1 MRSWSFIL
9 KPLANGD
16 FSLSFP
22 FDLSLLDYLAL
33 EFFWTF
39 FYFSINPDCA
49 IGSVPY
55 LLVVV
60 IMVVIAGKKDLSSSV
75 FPGDRAQLL
84 TPNCLRIPSAETLT
98 AFTASWRREMALIHL
113 LVSAI
118 LFLRQLVYL
127 TINDLCTISRSTDE
141 IINDVY
147 HKV

>member
-22 FDLSLLDYLAL
+22 FVLSLLDCLEL

-60 IMVVIAGKKDLSSSV
+60 IMVVIAGKMIFLPLS
-75 FPGDRAQLL
+75 FQATER
-84 TPNCLRIPSAETLT
+84 NCEPRI
-98 AFTASWRREMALIHL
+98 
-113 LVSAI
+113 V
-118 LFLRQLVYL
+118 
-127 TINDLCTISRSTDE
+127 
-141 IINDVY
+141 
-147 HKV
+147 